1 MGRCPPHAA
10 PADSCGLLAG
20 AAHQGPAAGRRA
32 VANRRGHPMI
42 DSHFHIWQLQR
53 GDYGWLTPQC
63 GRIYRDVSV
72 ADWQAQA
79 QVNTPGQG
87 VSHGILVQAAPSV
100 AENEL
105 LLQQAALHP
114 QQLLGVVGWVDLA
127 ADDAPARIAELA
139 RNPLLL
145 GVRPMLQDIAD
156 PHWIVQPK
164 VLAALATLPQH
175 DLSFDALV
183 KPVHLPH
190 IGRLA
195 KLLPALRIVIDHG
208 AKPDIGGGDFA
219 EWAQA
224 MAWLSEYPN
233 VWCKLSGLL
242 NESGTPSSPAA
253 CTAYMT
259 HILTCFSGRTL
270 WGSDWPVLE
279 LAGNYGDWLTQ
290 CRRLA
295 DALRAD
301 PEEVFTRAA
310 QA

>member
-1 MGRCPPHAA
+1 
-10 PADSCGLLAG
+10 
-20 AAHQGPAAGRRA
+20 
-32 VANRRGHPMI
+32 MI

-53 GDYGWLTPQC
+53 GDYGWLTPDS
-63 GRIYRDVSV
+63 GSIFRDVGV

-79 QVNTPGQG
+79 GASA

-100 AENEL
+100 AETEF

-114 QQLLGVVGWVDLA
+114 QHILGVVGWVDLA
-127 ADDAPARIAELA
+127 ADDARVRIAQLA

-156 PHWIVQPK
+156 PRWIMQPN
-164 VLAALATLPQH
+164 VVAALATLPAH
-175 DLSFDALV
+175 GLSFDALV
-183 KPVHLPH
+183 RPLHLPH

-195 KLLPALRIVIDHG
+195 ELLPDLRIIIDHG
-208 AKPDIGGGDFA
+208 AKPDMVNGVFE

-242 NESGTPSSPAA
+242 NESGTPPSPAA
-253 CTAYMT
+253 CTAYMK

-279 LAGNYGDWLTQ
+279 LAGDYGDWLVR
-290 CRRLA
+290 CRQLVTG
-295 DALRAD
+295 LRAA
-301 PEEVFTRAA
+301 PEDVFTRAA
-310 QA
+310 QAAYRLSTEHSGVHA